1 MAVIKNRIRE
11 IRKEFGLSQESLA
24 NMADTRRET
33 INRIEKG
40 NFDPTL
46 YLAFKIAAA
55 LDRSIEEIF
64 ELDEP
69 DILHE

>member
-11 IRKEFGLSQESLA
+11 IRKELGLSQESLA